1 MPPAKENPE
10 EPKEIEYAG
19 LKLASNW
26 PQRRIHFG
34 APLEVAR

>member
-10 EPKEIEYAG
+10 EPKEIEYA
-19 LKLASNW
+19 ASTW